1 MRRETDLSADSPLS
15 FLKREGERE
24 GGRES
29 VADFDFVAGI
39 VASLRGPLGLSS
51 ME

>member
-15 FLKREGERE
+15 CLEREGE
-24 GGRES
+24 GGRGS